1 MNTELRKIQ
10 IMTLK
15 NIFFKLMNIV
25 VFGKT
30 IKNVRAHRDIKL
42 ITVRARRN
50 YLVSKPRTH
59 TTISS
64 DN

>member
-25 VFGKT
+25 VFGKA
-30 IKNVRAHRDIKL
+30 IKNVRAHRDISL
-42 ITVRARRN
+42 
-50 YLVSKPRTH
+50 
-59 TTISS
+59 
-64 DN
+64 